1 MNMRIVRR
9 EKIRYL
15 LSEIDESLTLIRNN
29 LPENQDLNDFLALGL
44 LKDGLYKRLEYVLQ
58 SIFDICAILNRDLK
72 LGIPQ
77 NDEDILTNLAKIEI
91 IDARLLDTL
100 RNMKGMRN
108 ILVHQYGRI
117 NDEIIF
123 EVLMTKI
130 DDIEFF
136 CQSIVKLLDSNQK

>member
-1 MNMRIVRR
+1 M
-9 EKIRYL
+9 
-15 LSEIDESLTLIRNN
+15 
-29 LPENQDLNDFLALGL
+29 
-44 LKDGLYKRLEYVLQ
+44 
-58 SIFDICAILNRDLK
+58 NRDLK

-108 ILVHQYGRI
+108 ILVHHYGRI

-136 CQSIVKLLDSNQK
+136 CQSIMKLLDLNQN

>member
-1 MNMRIVRR
+1 MNIHIVRR

-29 LPENQDLNDFLALGL
+29 LPENQDFNGFLALGL

-91 IDARLLDTL
+91 IDAGLLDTL

-108 ILVHQYGRI
+108 ILVYQYGRI
-117 NDEIIF
+117 NDEIVY

-136 CQSIVKLLDSNQK
+136 CQSIVELLDSNQK

>member
-1 MNMRIVRR
+1 MRIVRR